1 MGRSNEI
8 TRAKEEAEHWKLAC
22 LVVRNHNNELMLEC
36 SEVKKRLEEGFK
48 EGTEISQ
55 KNVIVYKRKRDTD
68 VLEDEQ
74 RDKCQQCVKL
84 NWEIDDLKYENGR
97 ANEEIKGLKS
107 ECLELEVQG
116 DLTNMSCNQLKAK
129 IAILEAE
136 TSEREKIQ
144 QERISCL
151 EKEYKKTECFQKDR
165 CIQLNREIEDMK
177 LGKKRQAVEI
187 KDLKRKCIQL
197 ERRVTVS
204 SNHETKLAKEL
215 EAYKTKC
222 QGLSVEI
229 ERKGV
234 ELENLQ
240 EVNGALDLEREH
252 YRTKCSEMEEQI
264 KGLIEIGAVIYER
277 EMSAGKRICH
287 LEAVVKKMETDQDAY
302 KIECQ
307 GLSAELKRKGV
318 ELENLR
324 EVNGAFDSEREHY
337 RTKCSGMEEQIKG
350 LIEGGAVMAEREISA
365 RERICHLEAVVKK
378 METDQSERCKELE
391 TRLSKVEE
399 ENSALRG
406 LQNGVS
412 CGKTCRQMDG
422 RVDVA
427 HLTRT
432 ETSPNSS
439 FALSCKPP
447 TLQVN
452 FDGVP
457 ASDLALLNNLCKSAI
472 GGKDYYASAAGHQVG
487 FETEGRLTR
496 FRKCSATPPA
506 ENLALLR
513 QEDGARPSTTSP
525 IVAFDSENEI
535 VYISDSEG

>member
-22 LVVRNHNNELMLEC
+22 LVLRNHNNELMMEC

-229 ERKGV
+229 EQKGV

-307 GLSAELKRKGV
+307 GLSVRAQTEG
-318 ELENLR
+318 
-324 EVNGAFDSEREHY
+324 
-337 RTKCSGMEEQIKG
+337 SGIGE
-350 LIEGGAVMAEREISA
+350 
-365 RERICHLEAVVKK
+365 
-378 METDQSERCKELE
+378 
-391 TRLSKVEE
+391 
-399 ENSALRG
+399 
-406 LQNGVS
+406 
-412 CGKTCRQMDG
+412 
-422 RVDVA
+422 
-427 HLTRT
+427 
-432 ETSPNSS
+432 
-439 FALSCKPP
+439 
-447 TLQVN
+447 
-452 FDGVP
+452 P
-457 ASDLALLNNLCKSAI
+457 AGNLALVNNLCKSAI